1 MSDGTTVTDI
11 VDDAVGAAGAVGA
24 APYTADLQD
33 AVTVAAAS
41 KRTMK
46 KRKRSTTGQ
55 SSHSKKSDLGD
66 GVNTWRVAVQ
76 VRTSSLG
83 FAVCCLPCLI
93 GVCTCLLEQDGSGDD
108 GAPRLTTVAI
118 GWETDPA
125 KDPTEYVGK
134 PIREFWYRT
143 TAKEDETPA
152 QVCAMDFVTI

>member
-1 MSDGTTVTDI
+1 MLVSDGTTVTDI

-83 FAVCCLPCLI
+83 FAV
-93 GVCTCLLEQDGSGDD
+93 
-108 GAPRLTTVAI
+108 
-118 GWETDPA
+118 
-125 KDPTEYVGK
+125 
-134 PIREFWYRT
+134 
-143 TAKEDETPA
+143 
-152 QVCAMDFVTI
+152 